1 MKNKIL
7 KYIEFIK
14 EELKD
19 TAPSY
24 IKGKLQQLQKAFD
37 DLFDEESLDDNE
49 EPENISIEDAKNNKK
64 SDKKLSDLGVK
75 KDSSEISL
83 YSSSNDSLTIKY
95 SDEEASYTIIIFINI
110 SNGIPKDDNF
120 SEDDINKIDVK
131 FKKYLNAIDLVGTTR
146 YLFNVDRVDGEFM
159 FSKSE
164 EKEEEEIQGQNNQEK
179 VQDKQESDV
188 DKMNII
194 EFLEFLK
201 SDFDE
206 KYGDNKGL
214 EIETK

>member
-1 MKNKIL
+1 MKKKIY
-7 KYIEFIK
+7 KFYDFIK

-19 TAPSY
+19 TPDSY
-24 IKGKLQQLQKAFD
+24 IKGKLEQLQKAFN
-37 DLFDEESLDDNE
+37 DLFEEKSSDENE
-49 EPENISIEDAKNNKK
+49 EPENISIEDAKKNKK

-75 KDSSEISL
+75 IDSSEISL

-95 SDEEASYTIIIFINI
+95 SDDEASYTMIISINI

-120 SEDDINKIDVK
+120 SEDDVNKIDVK
-131 FKKYLNAIDLVGTTR
+131 FKKYLNAIDLIGKTR
-146 YLFNVDRVDGEFM
+146 HTFNVDRADGEFM

-164 EKEEEEIQGQNNQEK
+164 EENTQQQGQNSQEQS
-179 VQDKQESDV
+179 QDNKSKEDQ
-188 DKMNII
+188 MNII

-201 SDFDE
+201 SDFDD
-206 KYGDNKGL
+206 KYGESKGL

>member
-1 MKNKIL
+1 MKKKIY
-7 KYIEFIK
+7 KFYDFIK

-19 TAPSY
+19 TPDSY
-24 IKGKLQQLQKAFD
+24 IKGKLEQLQKAFN
-37 DLFDEESLDDNE
+37 DLFDEESSDENE
-49 EPENISIEDAKNNKK
+49 EPENISIEDAKKNKK

-75 KDSSEISL
+75 IDSSEISL

-95 SDEEASYTIIIFINI
+95 SDDEASYTMIISINI

-120 SEDDINKIDVK
+120 SEDDVNKIDVK
-131 FKKYLNAIDLVGTTR
+131 FKKYLNAIDLIGKTR
-146 YLFNVDRVDGEFM
+146 HTFNVDRADGEFM

-164 EKEEEEIQGQNNQEK
+164 EENTQQQGQNSQEQS
-179 VQDKQESDV
+179 QDNKSKEDQ
-188 DKMNII
+188 MNII

-201 SDFDE
+201 SDFDD
-206 KYGDNKGL
+206 KYGESKGL

>member
-1 MKNKIL
+1 MKKKIY
-7 KYIEFIK
+7 KFYDFIK

-19 TAPSY
+19 TPDSY
-24 IKGKLQQLQKAFD
+24 IKGKLEQLQKAFN
-37 DLFDEESLDDNE
+37 DLFEEESSDENE
-49 EPENISIEDAKNNKK
+49 EPENISIEDAKKNKK

-75 KDSSEISL
+75 IDSSEISL

-95 SDEEASYTIIIFINI
+95 SDDEASYTMIISINI

-120 SEDDINKIDVK
+120 SEDDVNKIDVK
-131 FKKYLNAIDLVGTTR
+131 FKKYLNAIDLIGKTR
-146 YLFNVDRVDGEFM
+146 HTFNVDRADGEFM

-164 EKEEEEIQGQNNQEK
+164 EENTQQQGQNSQEQS
-179 VQDKQESDV
+179 QDNKSKEDQ
-188 DKMNII
+188 MNII

-201 SDFDE
+201 SDFDD
-206 KYGDNKGL
+206 KYGESKGL

>member
-1 MKNKIL
+1 MKKKIY
-7 KYIEFIK
+7 KFYDFIK

-19 TAPSY
+19 TPDSY
-24 IKGKLQQLQKAFD
+24 IKGKLEQLQKAFD
-37 DLFDEESLDDNE
+37 DLFDEEYSDENE
-49 EPENISIEDAKNNKK
+49 EPENISIEDAKKNKK

-75 KDSSEISL
+75 IDSSEISL

-95 SDEEASYTIIIFINI
+95 SDDEASYTMIISINI

-120 SEDDINKIDVK
+120 SEDDVNKIDVK
-131 FKKYLNAIDLVGTTR
+131 FKKYLNAIDLIGKTR
-146 YLFNVDRVDGEFM
+146 HTFNVDRADGEFM

-164 EKEEEEIQGQNNQEK
+164 EENTQQQGQNSQEQS
-179 VQDKQESDV
+179 QDNKSKEDQ
-188 DKMNII
+188 MNII

-201 SDFDE
+201 SDFDD
-206 KYGDNKGL
+206 KYGESKGL